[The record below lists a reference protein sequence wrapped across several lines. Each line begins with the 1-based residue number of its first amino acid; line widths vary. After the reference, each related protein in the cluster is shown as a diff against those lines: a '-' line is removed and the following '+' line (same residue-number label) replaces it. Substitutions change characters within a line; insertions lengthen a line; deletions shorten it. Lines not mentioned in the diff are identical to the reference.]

1 MKFVPNPG
9 YGQVYSS
16 ESHGEV
22 VAMTYEMTIEVE
34 PNCTCLDFVFMLSNL
49 KRRSRFIPWKH
60 L

>member
-49 KRRSRFIPWKH
+49 KRRSRFIP
-60 L
+60 